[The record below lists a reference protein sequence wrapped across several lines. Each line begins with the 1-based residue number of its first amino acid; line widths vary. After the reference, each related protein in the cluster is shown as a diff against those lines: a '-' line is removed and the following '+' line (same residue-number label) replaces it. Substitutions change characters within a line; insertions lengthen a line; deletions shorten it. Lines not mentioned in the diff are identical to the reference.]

1 MSKLRIHSSDIFI
14 VLVGAVA
21 LAFRNQI
28 GDMPPPFDA
37 YPKLVTGA
45 LILLALAC
53 LIQSRLSE
61 ASDDKKSQNTSL
73 LKAIITVAGI
83 AIYIFA
89 ISSVGYFV
97 SSTLYL
103 VILFHLKRWGNSD
116 EFLETKPLIADTTIA
131 IAVVGCIA
139 FVFKLA
145 LSLVFPEAWLF

>member
-1 MSKLRIHSSDIFI
+1 MTKLHIHSSDIFI
-14 VLVGAVA
+14 VLVGAAA

-28 GDMPPPFDA
+28 ADMPAPFDA
-37 YPKLVTGA
+37 YPNLVTGA

-61 ASDDKKSQNTSL
+61 ASDDKKSESASL
-73 LKAIITVAGI
+73 LKAVLTVVGI

-89 ISSVGYFV
+89 ISRVGYFV

-131 IAVVGCIA
+131 IVVVVSIA
-139 FVFKLA
+139 IVFKLA
-145 LSLVFPEAWLF
+145 LNLVFPEAWLF